1 MSVTTARRTH
11 WLVFTGLAVTIVVLD
26 QLSKAWIVTNLDPGE
41 AMRIVGDLLRLIYSQ
56 NSGGLFGLFQ
66 ENAALFA
73 LVSLGVIAF
82 IVLFHAR
89 ATPSLATSIA
99 LGFLLG
105 GAVGNLI
112 DRLRF
117 GYVVDFV
124 DMGIGDWR
132 FFTYNIADAAITV
145 AIISLIVLAIFPG
158 VGEAIDRIGGS
169 PGPRTGER
177 SADG

>member
-1 MSVTTARRTH
+1 
-11 WLVFTGLAVTIVVLD
+11 
-26 QLSKAWIVTNLDPGE
+26 
-41 AMRIVGDLLRLIYSQ
+41 
-56 NSGGLFGLFQ
+56 
-66 ENAALFA
+66 
-73 LVSLGVIAF
+73 
-82 IVLFHAR
+82 LFHAR

-112 DRLRF
+112 DRLRY

-169 PGPRTGER
+169 PDPRTGER